1 MAMGKKQV
9 LKQSALNIIGLMS
22 GSSMDGLDAALCQ
35 FKFSNQ
41 TIHYKILQTKTF
53 SYSPPIIHILQN
65 IRNTSALSFFEQDVL
80 YSQWI
85 GKKLNQWISN
95 NRLKANAIAF
105 HGHTVFHYPE
115 KGFSVQLGNAHQLA
129 AITHLP
135 VIHNFRNLDI
145 ALGGQGAPLVPIGDK
160 LLFPHYDACLNIGGI
175 ANVFIQKSQVSY
187 DICIANIALNFF
199 AQKLNKSYD
208 SNGNLARKGKLNNTL
223 LNSLNN
229 LPYFFQKPP
238 KSLNREYFEEHYLP
252 LFQKHKLS
260 NEDYLSTLTEHIA
273 LKISQAINLSNI
285 QTVLIT
291 GGGALNKYLIE
302 RIKLHSNKKI
312 IVPDK
317 TLIKFKEALVFA
329 LLGYLR
335 MYENPNTIPS
345 ATGASQSASCGEVVI
360 I

>member
-1 MAMGKKQV
+1 MGMGKKQV
-9 LKQSALNIIGLMS
+9 LNKSTLNIIGLMS

-41 TIHYKILQTKTF
+41 SIHYKILQTKTF
-53 SYSPPIIHILQN
+53 SYSPQIIRLLQT
-65 IRNTSALSFFEQDVL
+65 IRNTSALSLFEQDVL

-95 NRLKANAIAF
+95 NHLKANAIAF

-160 LLFPHYDACLNIGGI
+160 LLFHQYDACLNIGGI
-175 ANVFIQKSQVSY
+175 ANVFIQKSQISY
-187 DICIANIALNFF
+187 DICIANMALNFF
-199 AQKLNKSYD
+199 AQQLNTSFDK
-208 SNGNLARKGKLNNTL
+208 NGNLARKGKINYSL
-223 LNSLNN
+223 LKELNN
-229 LPYFFQKPP
+229 LSYFQLKPP
-238 KSLNREYFEEHYLP
+238 KSLNREYFEEYYLP
-252 LFQKHKLS
+252 LLKKYKLS
-260 NEDYLSTLTEHIA
+260 NPDYLSTLTEHIA
-273 LKISQAINLSNI
+273 LKISQAINLSDI

-291 GGGALNKYLIE
+291 GGGALNKYLME
-302 RIKLHSNKKI
+302 RIKWHSNKKI

-335 MYENPNTIPS
+335 TYELPNTILS
-345 ATGASQSASCGEVVI
+345 ATGASQSASCGEIVI

>member
-1 MAMGKKQV
+1 MGKKQV
-9 LKQSALNIIGLMS
+9 LNQSTLNIIGLMS

-41 TIHYKILQTKTF
+41 SIHYKILLAKTF
-53 SYSPPIIHILQN
+53 SYSPQIIHILQN
-65 IRNTSALSFFEQDVL
+65 IRNTSAISFFEQDVL

-85 GKKLNQWISN
+85 GKKLNQWISKN
-95 NRLKANAIAF
+95 HLKANAIAF
-105 HGHTVFHYPE
+105 HGHTVFHYPK

-135 VIHNFRNLDI
+135 VIHNFRNVDI

-160 LLFPHYDACLNIGGI
+160 LLFSHYDAFLNIGGI

-208 SNGNLARKGKLNNTL
+208 KNGNLARKGKINIAL
-223 LNSLNN
+223 LNALNN

-252 LFQKHKLS
+252 LFQKYKLS

-273 LKISQAINLSNI
+273 LKISQVINLSDI
-285 QTVLIT
+285 QNVLIT
-291 GGGALNKYLIE
+291 GGGALNKYLIDL
-302 RIKLHSNKKI
+302 INFHSNKKI
-312 IVPDK
+312 IIPDK
-317 TLIKFKEALVFA
+317 TLIKFKEALIFA

-335 MYENPNTIPS
+335 IYEKSNTIPS
-345 ATGASQSASCGEVVI
+345 ATGASQSASCGEI
-360 I
+360 III